1 MDAPCGWELAVGVPG
16 EEVIFALYDNVRRH
30 RPAICTHTLNDRNP
44 FPIARLLRTR
54 PSLTVRRCNNL
65 CMQQHSHQEP
75 SLIKISIRR
84 RNRIF
89 NWGTRRTKFSAHRG
103 PVRVPSRAFRS

>member
-16 EEVIFALYDNVRRH
+16 EEVIFALHDNVRRH

-65 CMQQHSHQEP
+65 CMRQHSHQEP
-75 SLIKISIRR
+75 SLIKIVDIVIKYSVLC
-84 RNRIF
+84 NCVSHECKPALYNCRIL
-89 NWGTRRTKFSAHRG
+89 S
-103 PVRVPSRAFRS
+103 